1 MKTRSLRLTAVL
13 TGMMLAGQAL
23 FALGAGTSNADFL
36 KIGVGS
42 RPMAMAGAFAAVADD
57 SNAAFWNPAGVA
69 LVDKWSFTL
78 MHLMW
83 FMNTNYEYASI
94 VAPIDN
100 LTGVGL
106 SVNYFWVPS
115 FNSTED
121 ISGIF
126 LDGDAPASS
135 DMAVTLSIARN
146 LGNLY
151 TTDFTIGNIS
161 LGINFTYIRREI
173 LGKELDP
180 LYNVDAGIIASLTD
194 LMKVGLNLQN
204 MGNSLGEDPSPFNVC
219 LGTSL
224 DMPVSKEFGVLAA
237 IDINKPFDLTNPE
250 YINWFF
256 NMGLELKFMDILF
269 LRGGYKF
276 GNEDDS
282 FTAGAGIGFPEIGSI
297 DYAFVPHAELG
308 ITHRISVSAMFGSSV
323 PRPVVGAP
331 RPPANVKAM
340 AGDKVVSLGWEPNP
354 ESNIAGYNI
363 YLRKKGENAF
373 AKLNDKP
380 VMDESK
386 FNAVL
391 NNDVEYEFAVTAI
404 NNRSLESTRSDLI
417 SATPKK
423 YVVKKPAKITGV
435 NAYSEGANI
444 IVKWRASTEDFVAGY
459 NLYYKKQDE
468 TKYKRLNR
476 QLLRE
481 SQATLAGL
489 ASGVKYQF
497 VVTASGKDGT
507 ESDYSVPVASKIE
520 EDRY

>member
-1 MKTRSLRLTAVL
+1 
-13 TGMMLAGQAL
+13 
-23 FALGAGTSNADFL
+23 
-36 KIGVGS
+36 
-42 RPMAMAGAFAAVADD
+42 
-57 SNAAFWNPAGVA
+57 
-69 LVDKWSFTL
+69 
-78 MHLMW
+78 
-83 FMNTNYEYASI
+83 
-94 VAPIDN
+94 
-100 LTGVGL
+100 
-106 SVNYFWVPS
+106 
-115 FNSTED
+115 
-121 ISGIF
+121 
-126 LDGDAPASS
+126 
-135 DMAVTLSIARN
+135 
-146 LGNLY
+146 
-151 TTDFTIGNIS
+151 
-161 LGINFTYIRREI
+161 
-173 LGKELDP
+173 
-180 LYNVDAGIIASLTD
+180 
-194 LMKVGLNLQN
+194 
-204 MGNSLGEDPSPFNVC
+204 
-219 LGTSL
+219 
-224 DMPVSKEFGVLAA
+224 
-237 IDINKPFDLTNPE
+237 
-250 YINWFF
+250 
-256 NMGLELKFMDILF
+256 MGLELKFMDILF